1 MRFQIVMSS
10 KKFIARDALVE
21 TVRAYSGLFLVLD
34 ATCLPGLPERL
45 EAEGVP
51 YSSLFQ
57 GQTAH
62 ELRDVAPYLVQVSP
76 SDRLLRDFTDPT
88 DNPRAIWPKRPGL
101 LIACEL
107 ELTAL
112 RKHLRRFLR
121 VEIGDQAFFFRF
133 WEAGSARAYFAALTE
148 PNRRKRWF
156 LPREAGQIDAFLI
169 PDPDRD
175 GLCVEAMN
183 LSEPGR
189 TEGYRAT
196 APFNLN
202 DQELVALRSHRTRQE
217 LAEMVSLMRSTFPD
231 ACTPEPERGLDY
243 AVQRSVGRAW
253 EFGIR
258 QRKHAFRFAAWD
270 LHVSGAF
277 EAMDHA
283 GALRKIL
290 EQPLGETEKMRRL
303 EQRIAALEDI

>member
-1 MRFQIVMSS
+1 M
-10 KKFIARDALVE
+10 
-21 TVRAYSGLFLVLD
+21 VLD
-34 ATCLPGLPERL
+34 AARLPGLPERL

-51 YSSLFQ
+51 YRSLFQ
-57 GQTAH
+57 GQAAQ

-76 SDRLLRDFTDPT
+76 SDRLLRDFTAPT
-88 DNPRAIWPKRPGL
+88 PPLLRAMWSKRPGL
-101 LIACEL
+101 LIASDL
-107 ELTAL
+107 ELTA
-112 RKHLRRFLR
+112 
-121 VEIGDQAFFFRF
+121 
-133 WEAGSARAYFAALTE
+133 
-148 PNRRKRWF
+148 RRKRWF

-175 GLCVEAMN
+175 GVCVESIN
-183 LSEPGR
+183 LSEPER

-231 ACTPEPERGLDY
+231 ACTPEPKRGLDY

-270 LHVSGAF
+270 LHTSGAF
-277 EAMDHA
+277 EAMDHT
-283 GALRKIL
+283 GELRKIL

-303 EQRIAALEDI
+303 EQRIAALEDVYT